1 MRPGKSGQ
9 LVCFSQEC
17 AQSSQGKHL
26 KGRKA
31 RKVTLKTCLLKFQGS
46 HCRWQRAQTLQW
58 LLAKG
63 RSWMS
68 LNSLGQIYSLFWMYS
83 SRVTG
88 YPTPF
93 QKSYRRTN
101 RGNGITRTHPWVNH
115 VITFLK
121 YHIMGENTTEN
132 LLFPFIISLSPLT
145 EW

>member
-101 RGNGITRTHPWVNH
+101 RGNGIYTNS
-115 VITFLK
+115 
-121 YHIMGENTTEN
+121 
-132 LLFPFIISLSPLT
+132 SLSKSRYYFSQVSHDGREYHGKPPFSFHH
-145 EW
+145 

>member
-31 RKVTLKTCLLKFQGS
+31 RKVTLKTRLLKFQGS
-46 HCRWQRAQTLQW
+46 HCRWRRAQTLQW

-101 RGNGITRTHPWVNH
+101 RGNGIYTNS
-115 VITFLK
+115 
-121 YHIMGENTTEN
+121 
-132 LLFPFIISLSPLT
+132 SLSKSLYYFSQVSHDGREYHRKPPFSFHH
-145 EW
+145 